1 MMPRK
6 KTVWGKPGQ
15 TGVTEDGVPW
25 YVPDKPPGWWERFL
39 YWVSPDDG
47 TGSFPAGARLVPAR
61 TAAEVRE
68 RTLLKYHDRVAALL
82 PEDEQIDGFIG
93 FALDE
98 HVPQPP
104 GSRLGAKIGPNPIKH
119 WWMGGDWNSLAGRLI
134 IALGGS
140 RTHDLTGP
148 SVMDRNRVWV
158 RTDHRIVIMAGG
170 IDNPLWIETDFGL
183 DQVGLRP
190 GWQFRQ
196 FTGER
201 RQVDIAFIDGS
212 WLGLQGYDLDVP
224 GSTEELAEAA
234 LLAELAGPSVTAA
247 CLPARGRG

>member
-1 MMPRK
+1 MQRIL
-6 KTVWGKPGQ
+6 
-15 TGVTEDGVPW
+15 
-25 YVPDKPPGWWERFL
+25 RIH
-39 YWVSPDDG
+39 
-47 TGSFPAGARLVPAR
+47 GSYAPVGARLVPAR
-61 TAAEVRE
+61 TAAEVKE
-68 RTLLKYHDRVAALL
+68 RILPKFHDKVAALL

-93 FALDE
+93 FALDAE

-134 IALGGS
+134 VVLGGS

-148 SVMDRNRVWV
+148 SVIDRHRVWV
-158 RTDHRIVIMAGG
+158 RTSRRIVIMAGS

-190 GWQFRQ
+190 GWQPGDDKSEPSRI
-196 FTGER
+196 
-201 RQVDIAFIDGS
+201 DIAFADGS
-212 WLGLQGYDLDVP
+212 WLGLEGYELNVP
-224 GSTEELAEAA
+224 GSTEGFPVRD
-234 LLAELAGPSVTAA
+234 LLAELAGPPVTAT